1 MKKKIVVSLEGIE
14 NHISVQELKEK
25 IETAEI
31 YAEEIGISDLK
42 LKMFNDTQ
50 TDQYYMEIVGSCLE
64 TDTEFAKRVEDE
76 ERQRQRYNDEINRAK
91 EMLKLHGF
99 TVTK

>member
-64 TDTEFAKRVEDE
+64 TDTEFAKRIGDE
-76 ERQRQRYNDEINRAK
+76 ERQRRID
-91 EMLKLHGF
+91 
-99 TVTK
+99 